1 MSTTER
7 PPATAED
14 WPIAEA
20 ADLVITSQFGSTT
33 MLHRKLRVPMAK
45 AERLM
50 DVLEQ
55 AEVVGPV
62 EDGKA
67 RDVLV
72 KPEELGDVL
81 DWIQCNAEHIDL
93 GADSVPTPPPR
104 TAADAQLVADTEA
117 LDERHGGGA
126 VIRGGLG
133 VDEVNV
139 DECKED
145 GSTLNAAGGDSA
157 LRTSAEVA
165 LRDEGIV
172 AEPHDGELVVDEG
185 PVDESPQ
192 TIVGRIVQR
201 PVHVITDLA
210 RSDRARH
217 ASGAAL
223 GLCRPLL
230 RLAVTT
236 LQGYASGARRAYLA
250 ATFGDEREQVRLAKQ
265 SGNPDRYDVA
275 KQAQRDAM
283 KLRMAVLKDLPGVV
297 TGLIALVLV
306 LGGVLAAATVAGGIV
321 VWIRPGGVDW
331 TSWWHGVGIA
341 LDVAGAIIWWAV
353 AGALCLAIPV
363 LLVAGYREGER
374 RGRPIMWLLPPE
386 ERDQGDTEITPSKVV
401 IALRDLGIVA
411 LRNAIR
417 EADDGSAQMLSHIT
431 NAGCGDEVDVL
442 LCRGVEVADLKKRR
456 AKLAGG
462 LDRHPHEL
470 FITVSPTPRTARL
483 WIAWPGALDE
493 SVEPSPLVLDP
504 SHRADLQNGRCPWGV
519 NLRGDAVG
527 VSLYQRHLT
536 IMGLSNQGKTAAL
549 RTLALWAALDPNVD
563 LHIADLKGVGDWAM
577 FDGLA
582 VDLIQGPT
590 DAHVVEATEMLE
602 RAVAEM
608 EKRMAEG
615 KDAKRRRDIWI
626 VDEAQVAFMCPEKDD
641 QGRQYGGKKATSRYL
656 RAVRQIHNQGRV
668 VDETLWEGA
677 QDPTD
682 ENFPKIAREGAHIRA
697 SLVVGTESQS
707 RMALG
712 EAAVDRGAAPH
723 ELRPDLDK
731 GMLVVHGGVQ
741 LAPGQPAETVR
752 THFIDDDDAAVI
764 AERAKAIRR
773 RRRRPLA
780 VVEAPVVVDHLAAI
794 ERALRGEARV
804 LTTTVL
810 ARMIEDDPGTYEGR
824 DLSWLST
831 VLDEEGAPALK
842 SGRMYVVA
850 ERVRRALENPSR
862 GVS

>member
-1 MSTTER
+1 MTTTEGR
-7 PPATAED
+7 PVALDGVDLLVQAAE
-14 WPIAEA
+14 
-20 ADLVITSQFGSTT
+20 LVVESQFGSTS
-33 MLHRKLRVPMAK
+33 MLQRKLRLGFAK
-45 AERLM
+45 TCRVM
-50 DVLEQ
+50 GVLEQ
-55 AEVVGPV
+55 AGAVGPAAG
-62 EDGKA
+62 GKE
-67 RDVLV
+67 REVLV
-72 KPEELGDVL
+72 QPGELGDVV
-81 DWIQCNAEHIDL
+81 DWLRANAQHIDL
-93 GADSVPTPPPR
+93 GGDSVPTPPPR
-104 TAADAQLVADTEA
+104 TTGDEQLHADTEA
-117 LDERHGGGA
+117 LDERFGGA
-126 VIRGGLG
+126 GALRGGLG
-133 VDEVNV
+133 TAEVHVDEP
-139 DECKED
+139 
-145 GSTLNAAGGDSA
+145 
-157 LRTSAEVA
+157 RAEVA
-165 LRDEGIV
+165 VRDEGAV
-172 AEPHDGELVVDEG
+172 AEVYAGELVGVVADG
-185 PVDESPQ
+185 PDREAPQ
-192 TIVGRIVQR
+192 TLVGRIMQR
-201 PVHVITDLA
+201 PVHVITTAA
-210 RSDRARH
+210 RSERAKQ
-217 ASGAAL
+217 AGGAVLRL
-223 GLCRPLL
+223 GRLLL
-230 RLAVTT
+230 RLTVTT
-236 LQGYASGARRAYLA
+236 LQGYMSATRRAYLA

-265 SGNPDRYDVA
+265 SGDPDRYDVA
-275 KQAQRDAM
+275 KQALRDAV
-283 KLRMAVLKDLPGVV
+283 KLRMAVLEVRPGVV
-297 TGLIALVLV
+297 TGLVVLLIV
-306 LGGVLAAATVAGGIV
+306 VGAVLAAVTVVGGIV

-331 TSWWHGVGIA
+331 TSWWHGVGVA

-353 AGALCLAIPV
+353 VLMLCLAVPV
-363 LLVAGYREGER
+363 ALVAGYREGER
-374 RGRPIMWLLPPE
+374 RGRPIMWLLPPD
-386 ERDQGDTEITPSKVV
+386 ERGQADTEITPSKVV

-417 EADDGSAQMLSHIT
+417 EADDGAAQMLSHIT

-493 SVEPSPLVLDP
+493 PVEPSPLVLDP
-504 SHRADLQNGRCPWGV
+504 SVRADLQNGRCPWGV

-590 DAHVVEATEMLE
+590 DAHVAEATEMLE
-602 RAVAEM
+602 RGVAEM
-608 EKRMAEG
+608 ERRMTEG

-626 VDEAQVAFMCPEKDD
+626 VDEAQVAFMCPEKDE

-731 GMLVVHGGVQ
+731 GMLVVHGGVH
-741 LAPGQPAETVR
+741 LAPGQAAETVR

-764 AERAKAIRR
+764 AERAKEIRQRKRR
-773 RRRRPLA
+773 RIVP
-780 VVEAPVVVDHLAAI
+780 VESLPAAVDHLANV
-794 ERALRGEARV
+794 ERALRGKKRV
-804 LTTTVL
+804 LTSAVL
-810 ARMIEDDPGTYEGR
+810 AHLIEDDPDEYER
-824 DLSWLST
+824 RSLTWLSE
-831 VLDEEGAPALK
+831 VLDEEGAPK
-842 SGRMYVVA
+842 QKGGDGRMYVDA
-850 ERVRRALENPSR
+850 DRVRRALENPAR
-862 GVS
+862 RAE